1 MTWYY
6 ALLLKLAERLARYA
20 ARKQYEI
27 SKKKVD
33 DARRGDSDS
42 DVPVGV

>member
-6 ALLLKLAERLARYA
+6 ALLLKIAERLAMYA

-27 SKKKVD
+27 SKKKID
-33 DARRGDSDS
+33 DARRRDCD
-42 DVPVGV
+42 DTALGV